1 MEEEDMRNQMV
12 TRTPNFFKR
21 NLDEEAKKRMS
32 IEKIKQHEDQL
43 SMERITIDL
52 PNIANNSSNYNGPI
66 TVDNKA

>member
-1 MEEEDMRNQMV
+1 MRNQMV

-32 IEKIKQHEDQL
+32 IEKIKQHEDQS